1 MISEGLIRTY
11 FEADRSAVKQRYD
24 LLFPAASKR
33 AALSGIEAKA
43 PSKKRSGS
51 SAAQDLPPAEPMEP
65 LPEGASLR
73 DLTKAVLRN
82 LGRML
87 HLPKESTEELQSASL
102 ELGIFDTGALVHFL
116 NELNGNGTTNEYV
129 LEGLTLLLG
138 PKLATAIVH
147 NWAPLACFPVDTDL
161 PYPRLKAQFRAAGI
175 EYDDGEQ
182 HLTASVLINISY
194 AVSDYLQKHKLEPWQ
209 VWALVYDLGPRLLP
223 EQRPFPT
230 DPPPRIWLTAAGP
243 ENYASVDAHQP
254 TDREVWS
261 ANPRAKYGD
270 LLLMYCRAPRSAIVG
285 VYRCMADAYRDPLN
299 QYWTGVWTEIGEK
312 LPLPYIT
319 FAEMRSDP
327 ILKNWAMVKMQFQ
340 GLMKHAIPDEYWKRL
355 QEMVAAKDANAGALL
370 SAYAASATGVRLLR
384 TSPGEM
390 TEKDFEDTVLLPLL
404 GRLGW
409 QLGKSLDR
417 QIEMPIKVGSGRP
430 ILARADIVGYKGPLG
445 SDVAIV
451 IESKRSIRNSAE
463 LEQAMLQAE
472 SYAGRLRCTRFA
484 VAAPEGIW
492 VYEMSF
498 PSQSRALTDQPV
510 PLEEKSVGRLRELL
524 GRRNG

>member
-1 MISEGLIRTY
+1 MISEGMIRTY

-24 LLFPAASKR
+24 LLFPAAAKR
-33 AALSGIEAKA
+33 MAQVGL
-43 PSKKRSGS
+43 PSKPGSKAKSGETPV
-51 SAAQDLPPAEPMEP
+51 QDLAPAEPMEP
-65 LPEGASLR
+65 LPEHASFD
-73 DLTKAVLRN
+73 DLAKAVLWN

-87 HLPKESTEELQSASL
+87 HLPKTNSEQLQSSSV
-102 ELGIFDTGALVHFL
+102 ELGLFEAGALVHLL
-116 NELNGNGTTNEYV
+116 NALHGNGTTNEYV
-129 LEGLTLLLG
+129 LEGLTILLG
-138 PKLATAIVH
+138 PKLATEVIH

-161 PYPRLKAQFRAAGI
+161 PYPRLRAQFRAAGI

-194 AVSDYLQKHKLEPWQ
+194 AVSDYLQKHRLEPWQ

-223 EQRPFPT
+223 EKGPFPT

-243 ENYASVDAHQP
+243 ESYASVDAHQP

-261 ANPRAKYGD
+261 ANPKAKYGD

-312 LPLPYIT
+312 LPLPNIT

-327 ILKNWAMVKMQFQ
+327 VLKNWAMVKMQFQ
-340 GLMKHAIPDEYWKRL
+340 GLMKHAVPDEYWRRL
-355 QEMVAAKDANAGALL
+355 QELVTTKDASAGALL
-370 SAYAASATGVRLLR
+370 SAYAASATGIRLLK
-384 TSPGEM
+384 TAPGEM

-404 GRLGW
+404 GQLGW

-430 ILARADIVGYKGPLG
+430 ILARADVVGYRDTLG
-445 SDVAIV
+445 SEVEII

-472 SYAGRLRCTRFA
+472 SYAGKLRCTRFA
-484 VAAPEGIW
+484 VAAPQGIW

-498 PSQSRALTDQPV
+498 PSQSRSLTNQPV
-510 PLEEKSVGRLRELL
+510 PLEEASVGRLRELL
-524 GRRNG
+524 GRRIQ